1 MNRYEVIL
9 YWSEDDNAYI
19 AEVPELAGC
28 MADGTT
34 MLEAVKNAERVINEW
49 IETALELG
57 RPVPEPKGRLRYAQ
71 NSPLTACKNH
81 AIILL

>member
-1 MNRYEVIL
+1 
-9 YWSEDDNAYI
+9 
-19 AEVPELAGC
+19 

-57 RPVPEPKGRLRYAQ
+57 RPVPEPKGRLRYA
-71 NSPLTACKNH
+71 
-81 AIILL
+81 